1 MVLLGYINGIMV
13 LYSCNVFQNTAGDD
27 RLAATAMSVNSLI
40 NTWTVFDSVK
50 KTLSWI
56 TGV

>member
-1 MVLLGYINGIMV
+1 MVLLGYINRIMV
-13 LYSCNVFQNTAGDD
+13 LYSCNVFQKTAGDD

-56 TGV
+56 TGG